1 MYNEI
6 IKDTEVL
13 MKKACESFEIRISK
27 IRAGR
32 ASDYVLDGITFSY
45 YGSQTPIN
53 QAATISTPEPR
64 LLVIKPWDKSNIK
77 EIEKAINK
85 SDIGINPQNDGEVI
99 RLPFPALTQERRKE
113 LTKQVSEYS
122 EDSKIQI
129 RNIRREA
136 LDKAKKA
143 EKTADLTEDD
153 LFSIEDDVQKIT
165 KKYIEQIE
173 KTVENKN
180 KELLEV

>member
-1 MYNEI
+1 MYDKI
-6 IKDTEVL
+6 IRDTENE

-32 ASDYVLDGITFSY
+32 ANDSILDGLTFSY

-99 RLPFPALTQERRKE
+99 RLPFPALTGGGGKN
-113 LTKQVSEYS
+113 LTKQVNEYS

-129 RNIRREA
+129 RNIRRDA
-136 LDKAKKA
+136 LDTAKKA
-143 EKTADLTEDD
+143 EKSADLTEDD
-153 LFSIEDDVQKIT
+153 LFSIEEDIQKIT
-165 KKYIEQIE
+165 KKYIDNIE
-173 KTVENKN
+173 KIADSKN

>member
-1 MYNEI
+1 MYEKI
-6 IKDTEVL
+6 IKDTKAQ
-13 MKKACESFEIRISK
+13 MKKAVESFEIRISK

-32 ASDYVLDGITFSY
+32 ANDSVLDGITFSY
-45 YGSQTPIN
+45 YGTQTPIN

-99 RLPFPALTQERRKE
+99 RLPFPALTEERRKE
-113 LTKQVSEYS
+113 LTKQVMEYA
-122 EDSKIQI
+122 EESKIQI
-129 RNIRREA
+129 RNIRR
-136 LDKAKKA
+136 DNMDIVKKE
-143 EKTADLTEDD
+143 EKKGDLTEDD
-153 LFSIEDDVQKIT
+153 RFSIEDEIQDIT
-165 KKYIEQIE
+165 EKNISEIE
-173 KTVENKN
+173 KIVAKKN

>member
-1 MYNEI
+1 MYDKI
-6 IKDTEVL
+6 IKDTEDE

-32 ASDYVLDGITFSY
+32 ANDSILDGLTFSY

-99 RLPFPALTQERRKE
+99 RLPFPALTEERRKD
-113 LTKQVSEYS
+113 LTKLVGKYAEEAKVS
-122 EDSKIQI
+122 I
-129 RNIRREA
+129 RNIRRDAME
-136 LDKAKKA
+136 DIKKA
-143 EKTADLTEDD
+143 EKAKEISEDD
-153 LFSIEDDVQKIT
+153 KVSFEEDIQKIT
-165 KKYIEQIE
+165 KKYIDNIE
-173 KTVENKN
+173 KIADSKN

>member
-1 MYNEI
+1 MYDKI
-6 IKDTEVL
+6 IKDTEND

-32 ASDYVLDGITFSY
+32 ANDSILDGLTFSY

-99 RLPFPALTQERRKE
+99 RLPFPALTEERRKD
-113 LTKQVSEYS
+113 LTKQVNEYS

-129 RNIRREA
+129 RNIRRDA
-136 LDKAKKA
+136 LDTAKKA
-143 EKTADLTEDD
+143 EKSADLTEDD
-153 LFSIEDDVQKIT
+153 LFSIEEDIQKIT
-165 KKYIEQIE
+165 KKYIDNIE
-173 KTVENKN
+173 KIADSKN

>member
-1 MYNEI
+1 MYEKI
-6 IKDTEVL
+6 IKDTENQ
-13 MKKACESFEIRISK
+13 MKKAIESFEIRISK

-32 ASDYVLDGITFSY
+32 ANDSVLDGITFSY
-45 YGSQTPIN
+45 YGTQTPIN

-85 SDIGINPQNDGEVI
+85 SDLGINPQNDGEVI
-99 RLPFPALTQERRKE
+99 RLPFPALTEERRKE

-129 RNIRREA
+129 RNIRR
-136 LDKAKKA
+136 DNMDVVKKA
-143 EKTADLTEDD
+143 EKTGDLTEDD
-153 LFSIEDDVQKIT
+153 RYSIEDEIQNIT
-165 KKYIEQIE
+165 EKYINTIDEVVD
-173 KTVENKN
+173 KKN

>member
-1 MYNEI
+1 MYEKI
-6 IKDTEVL
+6 IKDVESQ
-13 MKKACESFEIRISK
+13 MKKAVESFEIRISK

-32 ASDYVLDGITFSY
+32 ANDSILDGITFSY
-45 YGSQTPIN
+45 YGTQTPIN

-99 RLPFPALTQERRKE
+99 RLPFPALTEERRRD

-129 RNIRREA
+129 RNIRR
-136 LDKAKKA
+136 DNMDIVKKA
-143 EKTADLTEDD
+143 EKTGDLTEDD
-153 LFSIEDDVQKIT
+153 RYSIEEEIQNIT
-165 KKYIEQIE
+165 EKYIKNLEE
-173 KTVENKN
+173 VADNKN